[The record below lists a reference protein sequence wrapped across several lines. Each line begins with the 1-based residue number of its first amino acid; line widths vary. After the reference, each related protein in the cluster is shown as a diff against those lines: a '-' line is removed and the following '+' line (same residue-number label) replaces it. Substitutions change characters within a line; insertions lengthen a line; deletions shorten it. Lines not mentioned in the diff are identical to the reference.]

1 MDVVQKVSEHLF
13 DDPEFMDE
21 LEAWCETH
29 AAAFDLSEEHA
40 LAYTDLH
47 AEFCLFFERRIEDFL
62 RSQNT
67 SVAEFWQT
75 LTKLV
80 DDDDPNLEGTVSDD
94 VVKMKAGGNFVLAA
108 LKLATDYESWALTM
122 RSIRRRGK

>member
-1 MDVVQKVSEHLF
+1 MDIVEKVATHLF
-13 DDPEFMDE
+13 DDASFMDD

-29 AAAFDLSEEHA
+29 AAAFDLNEEHA

-62 RSQNT
+62 RRENS
-67 SVAEFWQT
+67 SVSEFWQT
-75 LTKLV
+75 LTKRV
-80 DDDDPNLEGTVSDD
+80 DDLEED
-94 VVKMKAGGNFVLAA
+94 NFVLAA

-122 RSIRRRGK
+122 KSIRQRRK